1 MPANYRFL
9 IDDFDQQNWTRWL
22 TSFPDANIYQTW
34 NYGRLH
40 SAGPMRQTSRM
51 IMLDD
56 DWPVA
61 MIQLRLKGFGS
72 LVPGVAECDYGP
84 VWNGRPESAN
94 PSVLREFLAKL
105 VDEFGVRRGFQ
116 LRIRPQHTFS
126 EKATADLRIAFEDAG
141 FKQSPTVRA
150 YHTVVIDLS
159 QTVEAIRKDLHQ
171 KWRNQLNGA
180 ERFGLTV
187 ERGRTTELFDR
198 FRVIYD
204 RMWAKKK
211 FPTGVRIPL
220 IRKMMN
226 QSTESDRFI
235 VTVVSDET
243 SGPKQDVGATVC
255 AAVGDTMLYFLG
267 ATEPEP
273 RANCRPGYLMQWLH
287 ITLAKEMGFR
297 YYDAGGY
304 NEQDGPEIAQFKLR
318 MGGQPIIY
326 TGQYDAVPNIAA
338 MRRYEFMEST
348 FRNLR
353 RRLAGR

>member
-1 MPANYRFL
+1 MSINYRFL
-9 IDDFDQQNWTRWL
+9 IDNFDQSDWALWL
-22 TSFPDANIYQTW
+22 ASFPDANIYQTW
-34 NYGRLH
+34 DYGRLH
-40 SAGPMRQTSRM
+40 SAGTLRKVSRM
-51 IMLDD
+51 VMLDGD
-56 DWPVA
+56 RPAA

-72 LVPGVAECDYGP
+72 LVPGVAEGDYGP
-84 VWNGRPESAN
+84 VWNGRPGIAN
-94 PSVLREFLAKL
+94 PDVLRTFLAKV
-105 VDEFGVRRGFQ
+105 VDEFGVRRRFQ
-116 LRIRPQHTFS
+116 LRIRAQHTFS
-126 EKATADLRIAFEDAG
+126 EQTAAALRIAFEDAG
-141 FKQSPTVRA
+141 FTQNAAVRA

-180 ERFGLTV
+180 ERSDLTV
-187 ERGRTTELFDR
+187 ERGKSADLFDR
-198 FRVIYD
+198 FCVIYD

-220 IRKMMN
+220 IRAIMD
-226 QSTESDRFI
+226 QSKESDRFI
-235 VTVVSDET
+235 VTVVSDEK

-255 AAVGDTMLYFLG
+255 APVGDTLLYFLG
-267 ATEPEP
+267 ATEPEL
-273 RANCRPGYLMQWLH
+273 RANTRPGYLMQWLH

-326 TGQYDAVPNIAA
+326 PGQYDAVPNITA